1 MRLSV
6 AALLFLVAV
15 YTPYTNAPR
24 RPASLGALV
33 LQTATPTTDQP
44 VTVEARKSA
53 LSGLEASV
61 QLALNSGE
69 TREAARILNRIGAL
83 QLLLNNPQ
91 AALASH
97 QQALELLRQS
107 PDPQAEIDNLNG
119 SAAAYLTLEKQEK
132 LAQATLDKALS
143 LSKQIRYT
151 AGEAKALL
159 TLSDLQSQANQT
171 TALLTAQSALKLWK
185 ALNDKEGSARAYIQ
199 LGRCY
204 LAQNVLSSAG
214 ENLVSALELWRALGN
229 KAQQAEALIM
239 LGFIEFRKGEW
250 QGSIDYYTKAYGL
263 IDEVAEPARMGQIA
277 SGLGAAFLEN
287 GLPERGFA
295 QYEQALE
302 FYRPIHPIAASYAML
317 GMARSTYLQGN
328 LTDAAK
334 YIHQSLEL
342 VDRESLAAAL
352 SLEYLGRVHIDLGD
366 YAAGFQHLQ
375 SALKIYTKTENPKEI
390 SRVRALLGQAYDR
403 QGLVANAKLHYSD
416 ALAGFNKLEDRVNE
430 AAVSYALGQLELK
443 QRNYDEA
450 SRYLQQSITITENV
464 RRVSTSSDL
473 TIAFSATVQDRYEA
487 YIACLMKKHEQ
498 QPAAGF
504 AITAFE
510 TSELARARTLADLLL
525 AAQTSLPPGV
535 DPKLAARQ
543 RSLQQTLRLKENDK
557 ISFLAR
563 KASSDQLKALEE
575 ETTRLE
581 AEYKKVNETIRS
593 RFSSYD
599 KISRPT
605 AWNLREIQEKILWD
619 DDAVLLEYSLG
630 VENSYVWTITR
641 NEFKSYNL
649 PPHKVIE
656 EAAQRVYKLL
666 STSPA
671 TDDETELNHAIAAL
685 SKLVLAPVASS
696 LNKPRI
702 IVVADGVLNYVPF
715 QLLRQSHSA
724 AEPLISNYEVINVP
738 SATILGQLRDE
749 KQQRR
754 PKSKVL
760 AAFGDPVF
768 AANYAQFKDSTA
780 GELPLALK
788 TDETERWQRAWRDVE
803 IHADKLDPSVI
814 QPLPYSKYELKDVSE
829 LAGRGS
835 FVARGFDASRQ
846 MLETIDLSKYSIL
859 HFATHGLLDP
869 KRPELSGFFL
879 SMVDASGRP
888 QDGFITIDDVY
899 RLEAPVD
906 LVVLSAC
913 RTALGKDVRGEGLVG
928 LTRGFMYAGASSV
941 VASLWKVDDEATA
954 ELMKYFYANMLQ
966 KGMRPAEALR
976 AAQNTLRQN
985 PHWQSPHFWA
995 GFTLQGEFNQPIRLP
1010 VPHGAS
1016 PMVQNSVGAGLLMA
1030 LLAGI
1035 GWGYWRRRGPV
1046 VHKSH
1051 K

>member
-15 YTPYTNAPR
+15 YTPYANAPR

-33 LQTATPTTDQP
+33 SQTAMSTTDQS

-83 QLLLNNPQ
+83 HLLLNNPQ

-97 QQALELLRQS
+97 LQALELLRQS

-132 LAQATLDKALS
+132 LAQAALDKALS
-143 LSKQIRYT
+143 LSKQIRYA

-185 ALNDKEGSARAYIQ
+185 ALNDKEGSARAHIQ

-204 LAQNVLSSAG
+204 LAQNILSSAG
-214 ENLVSALELWRALGN
+214 ENLVSALELWRILGN
-229 KAQQAEALIM
+229 KGQQAEALIM

-263 IDEVAEPARMGQIA
+263 IDEMAEPARMGQIA

-295 QYEQALE
+295 QYERALE
-302 FYRPIHPIAASYAML
+302 FYRRTQHPIAASYAML

-328 LTDAAK
+328 FTEAAK
-334 YIHQSLEL
+334 YIHQSLERI
-342 VDRESLAAAL
+342 DKESVAAGL
-352 SLEYLGRVHIDLGD
+352 SFEYLGRVHIDLGD
-366 YAAGFQHLQ
+366 YAAGLQHLQ
-375 SALKIYTKTENPKEI
+375 SALKIYTKTGNPKEI
-390 SRVRALLGQAYDR
+390 YRVRALLGQAYDR

-416 ALAGFNKLEDRVNE
+416 AVAGFNKLEDRVNE

-450 SRYLQQSITITENV
+450 SRYLQQSIAITENV

-473 TIAFSATVQDRYEA
+473 TTAFSATVQERYEA
-487 YIACLMKKHEQ
+487 YIECLMKKHEQ

-510 TSELARARTLADLLL
+510 TSELARARTLSELLL

-563 KASSDQLKALEE
+563 KASNDQLKALEE

-581 AEYKKVNETIRS
+581 AEYKKVNDTIRS

-605 AWNLREIQEKILWD
+605 AWNLREIQEKILSD
-619 DDAVLLEYSLG
+619 DDSVLLEYSLG
-630 VENSYVWTITR
+630 LENSYVWTITR
-641 NEFKSYNL
+641 SEFKSYNL

-671 TDDETELNHAIAAL
+671 TDDETELTQAIAAL

-696 LNKPRI
+696 LKKPRI

-715 QLLRQSHSA
+715 QLLTLSHSA

-780 GELPLALK
+780 GELASAQK
-788 TDETERWQRAWRDVE
+788 TDGTERWQRAWRNVE

-814 QPLPYSKYELKDVSE
+814 QPLPYSKYELKDLSE

-879 SMVDASGRP
+879 SMVDAAGRP

-985 PHWQSPHFWA
+985 PHWQSPHYWA
-995 GFTLQGEFNQPIRLP
+995 GFTLQGEFNHPIRLP
-1010 VPHGAS
+1010 VRHGAS
-1016 PMVQNSVGAGLLMA
+1016 PMVQNTVGAGLLMA
-1030 LLAGI
+1030 LLGGI
-1035 GWGYWRRRGPV
+1035 GWGYWRRRQV
-1046 VHKSH
+1046 
-1051 K
+1051 